1 MGDRR
6 TSWRRKQAGFGEN
19 YIELQNEKAGHFQ
32 EGEVQN
38 LRTLRIVG
46 KPESAGIN
54 RHVVGDARAR
64 AAMLADVPVG
74 ESPIGGSAQLPP

>member
-1 MGDRR
+1 VL
-6 TSWRRKQAGFGEN
+6 TELINSW
-19 YIELQNEKAGHFQ
+19 
-32 EGEVQN
+32 
-38 LRTLRIVG
+38 IVG

-54 RHVVGDARAR
+54 RYVVGDERAR

>member
-1 MGDRR
+1 MCVLALAQ
-6 TSWRRKQAGFGEN
+6 TAKAIESFGITALAADWGMTGN
-19 YIELQNEKAGHFQ
+19 
-32 EGEVQN
+32 
-38 LRTLRIVG
+38 
-46 KPESAGIN
+46 PECAGIN